1 MRIGIDIDDTICRTT
16 EKVNEYMN
24 LYAKDENIDPLMIM
38 NYEDVKDMFFE
49 AYLENIYTSVVV
61 KRNAKE
67 VLRRLR
73 KKGNKLFIITARN
86 NRMCSK
92 ITDIEELTRKW
103 LSDNEIEVDGIFIDC
118 YGEKRADVCREQKI
132 DVMIDDDPYNYKMIS
147 SNKCKCLLFDD
158 RERFNLK
165 DDYVTNWLEVED
177 YIEKLRREG

>member
-16 EKVNEYMN
+16 EKVNEYMD

-92 ITDIEELTRKW
+92 IADIEALTKKW
-103 LSDNEIEVDGIFIDC
+103 LDDNEIEVDGIFIDC
-118 YGEKRADVCREQKI
+118 YGEARAEVCREQKI
-132 DVMIDDDPYNYKMIS
+132 DVMIDDDPYNYKMLIS
-147 SNKCKCLLFDD
+147 HGINCLLFDD
-158 RERFNLK
+158 RGKYDLK
-165 DDYVTNWLEVED
+165 YDYFTSWLDIEK
-177 YIEKLRREG
+177 YIEKKVKE

>member
-16 EKVNEYMN
+16 EKVNEYMD

-61 KRNAKE
+61 KRNAKD

-92 ITDIEELTRKW
+92 IADIEALTKKW
-103 LSDNEIEVDGIFIDC
+103 LDDNEIEVDGIFIDC
-118 YGEKRADVCREQKI
+118 YGEARAEVCREQKI

-158 RERFNLK
+158 RDKYDLRQ
-165 DDYVTNWLEVED
+165 DYVTSWLAAEE
-177 YIEKLRREG
+177 YINKFRG

>member
-16 EKVNEYMN
+16 EKVNEYMD

-61 KRNAKE
+61 KRNAKD

-86 NRMCSK
+86 NRMCNK
-92 ITDIEELTRKW
+92 IT
-103 LSDNEIEVDGIFIDC
+103 
-118 YGEKRADVCREQKI
+118 
-132 DVMIDDDPYNYKMIS
+132 
-147 SNKCKCLLFDD
+147 
-158 RERFNLK
+158 
-165 DDYVTNWLEVED
+165 
-177 YIEKLRREG
+177 YI